1 MSNHNTVDG
10 FGFYFTPFPGFD
22 AKDLCDAAEK
32 EEVKFG
38 TAEGCGVRFRPTS
51 DEEVFDKV
59 NHPLHYTLGANGIE
73 CIDAIKASM
82 SGYEFRGYLKGN
94 VMKYLWRYRLKG
106 RDKED
111 LQKAQ
116 WYLNRLIEEL

>member
-1 MSNHNTVDG
+1 MSNYDKVDNHLGCG
-10 FGFYFTPFPGFD
+10 FCFGPFPGFD
-22 AKDLCDAAEK
+22 ADDLCDAAEK
-32 EEVKFG
+32 E
-38 TAEGCGVRFRPTS
+38 
-51 DEEVFDKV
+51 VFNKV

-116 WYLNRLIEEL
+116 WYLNRLIDEL